1 LNMLFIDSLI
11 GFAFCFLQL
20 SHFLNITPLNN
31 FQCIFARPIFWIKFS
46 PRVYCEFR
54 NSIMNFMSF

>member
-1 LNMLFIDSLI
+1 MLFIDSLI

-31 FQCIFARPIFWIKFS
+31 FQWIFARPIFGLNVL
-46 PRVYCEFR
+46 RVF
-54 NSIMNFMSF
+54 IVNFEISL